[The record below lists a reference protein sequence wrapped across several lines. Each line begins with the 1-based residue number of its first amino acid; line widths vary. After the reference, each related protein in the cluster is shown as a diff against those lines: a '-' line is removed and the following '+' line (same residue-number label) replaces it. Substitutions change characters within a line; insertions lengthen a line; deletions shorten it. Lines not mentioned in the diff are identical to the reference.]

1 MKVKDYPNLSKE
13 NGGVISTNSD
23 DYQKRLSQIRQR
35 KRIDELE
42 NKNKQM
48 VDDFKTL
55 NDKMD
60 LILKLLQKE

>member
-23 DYQKRLSQIRQR
+23 DYQKRMSQIRQR

>member
-60 LILKLLQKE
+60 MILKLLQKE

>member
-35 KRIDELE
+35 NRIDELE